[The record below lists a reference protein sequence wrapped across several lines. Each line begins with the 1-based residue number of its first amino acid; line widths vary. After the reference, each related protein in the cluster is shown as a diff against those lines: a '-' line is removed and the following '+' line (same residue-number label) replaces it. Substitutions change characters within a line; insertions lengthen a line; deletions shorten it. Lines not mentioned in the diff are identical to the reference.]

1 MLFDIFFLFIEE
13 SEECERKQPK
23 KGMYPQKI
31 VSTTYM

>member
-13 SEECERKQPK
+13 SEIREQKQPK

-31 VSTTYM
+31 VSATYM